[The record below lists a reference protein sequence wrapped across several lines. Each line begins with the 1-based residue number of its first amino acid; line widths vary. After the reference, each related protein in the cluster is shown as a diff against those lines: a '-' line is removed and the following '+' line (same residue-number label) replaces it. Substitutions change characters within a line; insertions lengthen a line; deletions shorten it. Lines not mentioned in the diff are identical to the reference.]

1 MAHLGD
7 SGQTDLAGGLR
18 VEKTHPRIE
27 CLGALDELNAHL
39 GLVVAQLRTAGDE
52 RLEGEAVRLQSVQ
65 RLLFGVGAWMAGSE
79 VPQLRERMVE
89 GRELLE
95 NEIRLAQREEGCR
108 FRGFVLPGGSVAAAQ
123 VHVARTVCR
132 RAERAFWAAASGT
145 TETALAVG
153 AWLNRLSG
161 FLFYLALRLNVWLG
175 TEETAL

>member
-1 MAHLGD
+1 M
-7 SGQTDLAGGLR
+7 
-18 VEKTHPRIE
+18 
-27 CLGALDELNAHL
+27 
-39 GLVVAQLRTAGDE
+39 
-52 RLEGEAVRLQSVQ
+52 
-65 RLLFGVGAWMAGSE
+65 
-79 VPQLRERMVE
+79 
-89 GRELLE
+89 LE

-132 RAERAFWAAASGT
+132 RAERAFWAAGSGT
-145 TETALAVG
+145 GETALAVG